1 MRTARGRSFAHSADV
16 AIREATSSFGAI
28 EPDLVLAFVSTK
40 QDPVATYGALHERFP
55 NALVVGCSTTGE
67 SLDGAHANGSLTVAA
82 LETPNVRWSTK
93 VIEPLSRFSEPLA
106 VQAVTDA
113 FRDLAVDP
121 TTLDASEV
129 VGVLFSDGLSC
140 KEERLAAAVAD
151 ALEGFPLVGGSAGD
165 DLAFERTWVLGPG
178 GARSDAAVLLVG
190 RGPAGFYRV
199 VKHQHFTER
208 RTSLAVTR
216 ADPARRVV
224 YELDGYPAADAYAR
238 ALGCTAAELTDDAT
252 LSNPVVVKVQGQL
265 YVRSIQ
271 KVNADGSL
279 TFYCAVDE
287 GWILDLAG
295 HHEMVPAL
303 EQDLAALR
311 SAPPAFMLGFNCI
324 LRALEAEKHGLHP
337 DIQRVLERAA
347 AASVSFDTYG
357 EVLNGLHIN
366 QTLVALALDDAA

>member
-1 MRTARGRSFAHSADV
+1 MTAQVFEDRTLDLGPASEHDPRDVVVVHRLAQLARKLKKRFRLGSVAGQTYQSLDRAMVQPFPACFALRAEWKMSVVERHVQQAAAADAWLTDHPPRV
-16 AIREATSSFGAI
+16 
-28 EPDLVLAFVSTK
+28 
-40 QDPVATYGALHERFP
+40 RFP
-55 NALVVGCSTTGE
+55 GFR
-67 SLDGAHANGSLTVAA
+67 AA
-82 LETPNVRWSTK
+82 GWE
-93 VIEPLSRFSEPLA
+93 
-106 VQAVTDA
+106 
-113 FRDLAVDP
+113 
-121 TTLDASEV
+121 
-129 VGVLFSDGLSC
+129 
-140 KEERLAAAVAD
+140 
-151 ALEGFPLVGGSAGD
+151 
-165 DLAFERTWVLGPG
+165 
-178 GARSDAAVLLVG
+178 
-190 RGPAGFYRV
+190 Y
-199 VKHQHFTER
+199 
-208 RTSLAVTR
+208 R

-252 LSNPVVVKVQGQL
+252 FSNPVVVKVQGQL